1 MLYDRPY
8 MRYQEHRR
16 EIPALKWILIAN
28 IAVFLLSEIL
38 FRWFDSA
45 FVIQYFSLSWENIRS
60 GFLWSLASYGLLH
73 ANFAHILFNMLVV
86 YFVGRALETRLGGD
100 KLLELYIVATLVG
113 AFTWLAFNLTS
124 TGIVVGASA
133 AASGLVAVFCLRHC
147 YERLTLLLFFIIPI
161 RATGRQILFF
171 LLFWEGI
178 GLLFFE
184 LGPAT
189 ELWPFFFDEIAYS
202 AHLGGLSG
210 GFLFERYLSRR
221 EGIFKRKGPLVEV
234 PMWFRKRAG
243 KPPKPKR
250 NFSVNI
256 VNRKELQSEVDRILD
271 KINNQGFGSLEEEE
285 KRTLDRARNLL
296 GR

>member
-16 EIPALKWILIAN
+16 EIPALKWILLTN

-38 FRWFDSA
+38 FRWFGSA
-45 FVIQYFSLSWENIRS
+45 FPIQYFSLSWENIRS
-60 GFLWSLASYGLLH
+60 GFLWSIATYGLLH
-73 ANFAHILFNMLVV
+73 ANFAHIFFNMLVI
-86 YFVGRALETRLGGD
+86 YFVGRTLETRLGGD
-100 KLLELYIVATLVG
+100 KLLELYIVTTLLG
-113 AFTWLAFNLTS
+113 AFAWLACNLTS
-124 TGIVVGASA
+124 NGLVVGASA

-147 YERLTLLLFFIIPI
+147 YARLTLLLFFIIPI

-202 AHLGGLSG
+202 AHLGGLFG
-210 GFLFERYLSRR
+210 GFLFEKYLSHR
-221 EGIFKRKGPLVEV
+221 ESVFKRKGPLVEV
-234 PMWFRKRAG
+234 PIWLRKRAG
-243 KPPKPKR
+243 KSKPKR

-256 VNRKELQSEVDRILD
+256 VNRQELQSEVDRILD
-271 KINNQGFGSLEEEE
+271 KINTQGFGSLEEEE

-296 GR
+296 GH